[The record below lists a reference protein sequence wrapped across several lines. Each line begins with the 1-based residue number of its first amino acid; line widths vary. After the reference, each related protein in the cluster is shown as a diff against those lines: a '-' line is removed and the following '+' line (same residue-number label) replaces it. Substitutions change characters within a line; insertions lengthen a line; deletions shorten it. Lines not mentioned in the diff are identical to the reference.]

1 MMAYVVQNVDGNED
15 LLVNLEMTKSEVVV
29 AQELDEEGASLRK
42 SKEDKKV
49 SQVEARR
56 SVEKKVTMEA
66 KKEKTKEKVI
76 QLRQELQDPPG
87 QGLILCI
94 SLLCSVEA

>member
-1 MMAYVVQNVDGNED
+1 MAYVVQNVDGNED

-29 AQELDEEGASLRK
+29 AQELDEEGVSLRK
-42 SKEDKKV
+42 FKEDKKV

-56 SVEKKVTMEA
+56 SVEEKVTMKA

-76 QLRQELQDPPG
+76 RLR
-87 QGLILCI
+87 
-94 SLLCSVEA
+94 

>member
-29 AQELDEEGASLRK
+29 AQELDEEGVSLRK
-42 SKEDKKV
+42 FKEDKKV

-56 SVEKKVTMEA
+56 SVEEKVTMKA

-76 QLRQELQDPPG
+76 RLR
-87 QGLILCI
+87 
-94 SLLCSVEA
+94 

>member
-29 AQELDEEGASLRK
+29 AQELDEEGVSLRK
-42 SKEDKKV
+42 FKEDKKV

-56 SVEKKVTMEA
+56 SVEEKVTMEA
-66 KKEKTKEKVI
+66 KKDKTKEKVI
-76 QLRQELQDPPG
+76 RLR
-87 QGLILCI
+87 
-94 SLLCSVEA
+94 